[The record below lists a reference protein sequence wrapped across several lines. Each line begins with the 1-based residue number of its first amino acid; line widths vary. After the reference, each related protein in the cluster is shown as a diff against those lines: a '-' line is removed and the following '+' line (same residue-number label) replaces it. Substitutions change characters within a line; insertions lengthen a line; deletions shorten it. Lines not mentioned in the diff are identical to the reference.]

1 MTAQLF
7 LMLFVIFASVS
18 VILTEALKKA
28 TKETLANNILALIV
42 ALVVGGGGSVVA
54 YIFMGIAFT
63 TSSIIAIVLMVIAVW
78 MGAMVGYDKI
88 KQLIEQILGKKK

>member
-1 MTAQLF
+1 MTTQLF

-42 ALVVGGGGSVVA
+42 ALVVGGGGSVAA

-78 MGAMVGYDKI
+78 MGAMVGYDKVRQLI
-88 KQLIEQILGKKK
+88 KQITGK